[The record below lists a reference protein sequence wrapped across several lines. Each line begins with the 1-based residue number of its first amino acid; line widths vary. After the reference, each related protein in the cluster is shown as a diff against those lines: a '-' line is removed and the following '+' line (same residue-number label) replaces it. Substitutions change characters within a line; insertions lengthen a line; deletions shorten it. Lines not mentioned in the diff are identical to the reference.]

1 MSSIQ
6 KHSERFASTPNI
18 NIQRSTFDR
27 SHGNKTTFDPDIIV
41 PIMVDEILP
50 GDTFNVN
57 LHGFG
62 RLLTPLV
69 PFMDNLYIDFFA
81 FFVPNRLVWDN
92 WEEFITGWNQQTKTQ
107 STKTI
112 PIAVSAPTGVGTLA
126 EYFGIHEAEVH
137 KTTNNMNVNALPFR
151 GYNLIYNEWFRD
163 QNLITPTTVDTS
175 DGPDSTIYIPLKRM
189 KRADYFTSALPWP
202 QKGSDVTIPFAN
214 TIPITTTN
222 EAIALRTFGSLTD
235 RPLFAL
241 NDSAPANKVSVGGT
255 GISPS
260 ENLTFGSVT
269 GLQANSSTA
278 AGTISELRTAYQI
291 QIMLERDAR
300 GGSRY
305 IEQLK
310 SHFQVT
316 VPDFRLQRPEFLAQ
330 GTWNVNTNPVTQ
342 TSESGSTPQGN
353 LAAFSTV
360 SGKMNFV
367 HSFQEH
373 GYLFILCSARADLNY
388 QQGLNRMW
396 SRQTRYDFYWP
407 EFAHLTEQ
415 AILKKEILIVPH
427 NTIPNTNDEV
437 FAYQERY
444 AEYKYKPSIITNR
457 FNSSYSPNLEQWHLA
472 QELASVPAFNA
483 SFIESNTPISRVLAV
498 TPNNDAFYCDFWF
511 DMKCTRPMPVY
522 SIPGLSD
529 HF

>member
-6 KHSERFASTPNI
+6 KHSERFATTPNI

-27 SHGNKTTFDPDIIV
+27 SHGTKTTFDPDWIIPV
-41 PIMVDEILP
+41 MVDEILP
-50 GDTFNVN
+50 GDTYNVSM
-57 LHGFG
+57 HGFG

-92 WEEFITGWNQQTKTQ
+92 WEEFITGWNQQTKTP
-107 STKTI
+107 STRTI
-112 PIAVSAPTGVGTLA
+112 PLAKNAATGPGTLA
-126 EYFGIHEAEVH
+126 DHFGIPDADASH
-137 KTTNNMNVNALPFR
+137 KTTEMGINALPFR
-151 GYNLIYNEWFRD
+151 GFNLIYNEWFRD
-163 QNLITPTTVDTS
+163 QNLISPITVDTS
-175 DGPDSTIYIPLKRM
+175 DGPDMTLYGLLKRM
-189 KRADYFTSALPWP
+189 KRHDYFTSGLPWP
-202 QKGSDVTIPFAN
+202 QKGSDVRIPHATVAPVLTNSEKINLTEYASFTN
-214 TIPITTTN
+214 REIYLEPTTN
-222 EAIALRTFGSLTD
+222 NMRVSGASPAATTSAAFGT
-235 RPLFAL
+235 
-241 NDSAPANKVSVGGT
+241 
-255 GISPS
+255 
-260 ENLTFGSVT
+260 ET
-269 GLQANSSTA
+269 GLKTDLSSA
-278 AGTISELRTAYQI
+278 SGTISELRTAYQI

-316 VPDFRLQRPEFLAQ
+316 VPDFRLQRPEFIAQ

-373 GYLFILCSARADLNY
+373 GYLFILASARADLNY

-407 EFAHLTEQ
+407 EFAHLSEQ
-415 AILKKEILIVPH
+415 ATLKKEIFMVPY
-427 NTIPNTNDEV
+427 NTIPNTNNEV
-437 FAYQERY
+437 LNYQERY
-444 AEYKYKPSIITNR
+444 AEYKYKPSVITGR
-457 FNSSYSPNLEQWHLA
+457 FNSGYSPNLEQWHLA
-472 QELASVPAFNA
+472 QEFAAVPAFNETFMA
-483 SFIESNTPISRVLAV
+483 SNTPISRVLAV
-498 TPNNDAFYCDFWF
+498 VPNNDAFYCDFWF
-511 DMKCTRPMPVY
+511 NMKCTRPMPIY